1 MIHRSEDGHDPSGIG
16 GSLSKNP
23 CNRKVSASSM
33 VLGDRNTSSTKTT
46 ELVVSKSYTILI
58 AAHARSE
65 DRILWRTTSVSLRVC
80 LIWKSKTGSSNVC
93 SWKDSS
99 LFNAAQFLRRWFSVL
114 TQTVTQTRK
123 NQVELSVL
131 ERKLLWN
138 FPSGKA
144 LKRFETFTNNIRP
157 TFGTKRPRVRI
168 PTLRPCR
175 VSL

>member
-65 DRILWRTTSVSLRVC
+65 DMILV
-80 LIWKSKTGSSNVC
+80 
-93 SWKDSS
+93 
-99 LFNAAQFLRRWFSVL
+99 
-114 TQTVTQTRK
+114 
-123 NQVELSVL
+123 
-131 ERKLLWN
+131 
-138 FPSGKA
+138 
-144 LKRFETFTNNIRP
+144 TNNVRE
-157 TFGTKRPRVRI
+157 FERV
-168 PTLRPCR
+168 PDLE
-175 VSL
+175 VENWVE